1 MSNDLCKFGHEISG
15 IQGLRPEHLDR
26 AEIIP
31 RVTQMSAAREEH
43 RQPRMLVTSA
53 AAARSEGRKASWK
66 ILAWILSSN
75 SHADQPGERRPGGEI
90 ARVITGQSPACN
102 EQKNVHDLVLV
113 RYATETRVH
122 LWAKIF
128 QWQGVNMSSYPDEAA
143 EYVLQYRAQ
152 SYSKSH
158 SVGLV

>member
-1 MSNDLCKFGHEISG
+1 MEYMYNSRSDHIQDNDCKSLRIKTDELSMDRQLHEQQCCITVRQARFVAVMIPGEPEAKQDQTGALVSNDLCKFGHEISG

-75 SHADQPGERRPGGEI
+75 SHADQPGERNLE
-90 ARVITGQSPACN
+90 
-102 EQKNVHDLVLV
+102 V
-113 RYATETRVH
+113 RSR
-122 LWAKIF
+122 
-128 QWQGVNMSSYPDEAA
+128 
-143 EYVLQYRAQ
+143 R
-152 SYSKSH
+152 
-158 SVGLV
+158 

>member
-1 MSNDLCKFGHEISG
+1 MEYMYNSRGDHIQDNDCKSLRFKTDELSMDRQLHEQQCCITARQARFVAVMIPGEPEAKQDQTGALVSNDLCKFGHEISG

-75 SHADQPGERRPGGEI
+75 SHADQPGERNLE
-90 ARVITGQSPACN
+90 
-102 EQKNVHDLVLV
+102 V
-113 RYATETRVH
+113 RSR
-122 LWAKIF
+122 
-128 QWQGVNMSSYPDEAA
+128 
-143 EYVLQYRAQ
+143 R
-152 SYSKSH
+152 
-158 SVGLV
+158 

>member
-1 MSNDLCKFGHEISG
+1 MLHYSAPGKVRRCMIPGEPEAKQDQTGALVSNDLCKFGHEISG

-75 SHADQPGERRPGGEI
+75 SHADQPGERNLE
-90 ARVITGQSPACN
+90 
-102 EQKNVHDLVLV
+102 V
-113 RYATETRVH
+113 RSRRYN
-122 LWAKIF
+122 WAEPCL
-128 QWQGVNMSSYPDEAA
+128 QRA
-143 EYVLQYRAQ
+143 EECA
-152 SYSKSH
+152 
-158 SVGLV
+158 